1 MARDF
6 SGGSREELQN
16 MLLDAAALGQL
27 SVLKKMARMLDKGDG
42 IKKTIEITKDANG
55 VGAIHCAASYGRTD
69 ICRYL
74 IEELGFDPDFRSDQ
88 GRTPLFYAAME
99 GKTGTLT
106 YLCNCGADPTCTDR
120 KGDTP
125 LHYAAQCGQGNSI
138 EFLLS
143 KGIPVD
149 PENYRGTPLHVA
161 AGCCHEKAVKILLE
175 HNADINKVS
184 NEQLTPLRMSIFG
197 GSLECTKLL
206 IKAGAD
212 VNLYCPLATAIV
224 FNSAETVKCLLEG
237 GADPNIPSEVR
248 LNDYGMLPI
257 EVAAERGEKGFV
269 EMLLPFTSQ
278 LPTVPN
284 WNVEGIINYVKCPA
298 FKKKHEIRR
307 KERFADLKVKG
318 EQAFRRSEYLA
329 AIIFYTGAIE
339 IAPTDAAL
347 FANRSMCWLRM
358 MDGHV
363 ALKDALRT
371 HALRPNWP
379 KAYYRIGAAFMLLK
393 I

>member
-1 MARDF
+1 
-6 SGGSREELQN
+6 
-16 MLLDAAALGQL
+16 
-27 SVLKKMARMLDKGDG
+27 
-42 IKKTIEITKDANG
+42 
-55 VGAIHCAASYGRTD
+55 
-69 ICRYL
+69 
-74 IEELGFDPDFRSDQ
+74 
-88 GRTPLFYAAME
+88 
-99 GKTGTLT
+99 
-106 YLCNCGADPTCTDR
+106 
-120 KGDTP
+120 
-125 LHYAAQCGQGNSI
+125 
-138 EFLLS
+138 
-143 KGIPVD
+143 
-149 PENYRGTPLHVA
+149 
-161 AGCCHEKAVKILLE
+161 
-175 HNADINKVS
+175 
-184 NEQLTPLRMSIFG
+184 MSIFG

-237 GADPNIPSEVR
+237 GADPNIPSEVI

-318 EQAFRRSEYLA
+318 EQAFRRSGYLA

-339 IAPTDAAL
+339 IAPTDTAL
-347 FANRSMCWLRM
+347 FGNRSIDLTRVEREGFERERAAEPTSRQSQR
-358 MDGHV
+358 DGANGGEGEQRSRRGYGANEMEPTEEKETKDHGGGGGGVTEEEEEECNGHGGRVLVGKKEV
-363 ALKDALRT
+363 AVEA
-371 HALRPNWP
+371 
-379 KAYYRIGAAFMLLK
+379 
-393 I
+393 